1 MRIQDK
7 KGLSEIVAT
16 LIIILLTLIA
26 VGIIWVVIRNVV
38 EGGAE
43 QVDISQRCL
52 NVELQAVAVS
62 ETAPASGIYNVTLR
76 RGSDSEGEI
85 GVKVNVFLGT
95 TTSSG
100 VMNFGAFGDL
110 DALGTVTRTVNTNTA
125 PAVLVTPGDNVE
137 FTAFFQDVS
146 GNDQLCSRTNTFN
159 F

>member
-1 MRIQDK
+1 MRIQNK

-43 QVDISQRCL
+43 QVDISQKCL
-52 NVELQAVAVS
+52 AVELDAVTVN
-62 ETAPASGIYNVTLR
+62 ETSSGVYAVTLR
-76 RGSDSEGEI
+76 RGSDSQGDV
-85 GVKVNVFLGT
+85 GVKVNIFQGIA
-95 TTSSG
+95 TSSG
-100 VMNFGAFGDL
+100 VLNFGAFGDL
-110 DALGTVTRTVNTNTA
+110 DALGTVTKTITTA
-125 PAVLVTPGDNVE
+125 PILAGGDKVE

-146 GNDQLCSRTNTFN
+146 GNEQICPRTNIYN

>member
-1 MRIQDK
+1 MKLQNR
-7 KGLSEIVAT
+7 KGLSTIVAT
-16 LIIILLTLIA
+16 LIIILLTLVA

-52 NVELQAVAVS
+52 AVELSAVTVN
-62 ETAPASGIYNVTLR
+62 ETSSGAYSVTLR
-76 RGSDSEGEI
+76 RGSDSQGDI

-100 VMNFGAFGDL
+100 VMDFGAFGDL
-110 DALGTVTRTVNTNTA
+110 DALGTVTKPVNTNIA

-137 FTAFFQDVS
+137 FTAFFKDVS
-146 GNDQLCSRTNTFN
+146 GNEQLCSRTNTYN

>member
-1 MRIQDK
+1 MRIQNK

-16 LIIILLTLIA
+16 LIIILLTLVA

-52 NVELQAVAVS
+52 AVELSAVTVN
-62 ETAPASGIYNVTLR
+62 ETSSGAYSVTLR
-76 RGSDSEGEI
+76 RGSDSQGDI

-100 VMNFGAFGDL
+100 VMDFGAFGDL
-110 DALGTVTRTVNTNTA
+110 DALGTVTKPVNTNIA

-137 FTAFFQDVS
+137 FTAFFKDVS
-146 GNDQLCSRTNTFN
+146 GNEQLCSRTNTYN